1 MPAMPPTPLLSLARP
16 CMMTRMPSARRR
28 ISLPASSDLIMGI
41 SMFQKLI
48 GVQKRKGQEKE
59 LGKLP
64 YKRAN
69 YCKFRT
75 EYKSK

>member
-1 MPAMPPTPLLSLARP
+1 
-16 CMMTRMPSARRR
+16 
-28 ISLPASSDLIMGI
+28 MGI